1 MRVGFDTSP
10 LVRPFP
16 LGIVRLVRSLVE
28 ALEARGRIEVV
39 RLEPQPKEKLSRWRR
54 RLRRRAEEE
63 QLLGIHS
70 FLSAFPRGG
79 HGRRVQTI
87 HELPWR
93 HGCTENADWKHKAWA
108 ACGPLFADRVVTA
121 TESTARDIRKRLL
134 PGAQKVRVI
143 PWGVGEEFC
152 EEPPAGVVDEVLL
165 GKYRIPEGPFL
176 LAPGAV
182 RAKKRLALVVQGLAK
197 LHASGGPKANLI
209 VTGDHTVDLRSD
221 LGLVQKLGLSRY
233 ISTPGVIPEED
244 WPGMLRLA
252 SGVCVLSASEGFA
265 LPVLEALGCG
275 TPVVV
280 PTESVQAEVAGADA
294 ILVDAQDADSVA
306 RGMRRAIEEREALRY
321 VLPDRAREFPWART
335 AEGVEALWKELA

>member
-16 LGIVRLVRSLVE
+16 LGIVRVVRSLVE
-28 ALEARGRIEVV
+28 ALEERGKMEVV
-39 RLEPQPKEKLSRWRR
+39 RLEPQPKEDLSRWRR
-54 RLRRRAEEE
+54 RLGLQVERDR
-63 QLLGIHS
+63 LLGIHS
-70 FLSAFPRGG
+70 FLSAFPRIG

-93 HGCTENADWKHKAWA
+93 HDCNENAGWKHKAWA
-108 ACGPLFADRVVTA
+108 AFGPLFADRVVTA
-121 TESTARDIRKRLL
+121 TAFTARDIKRRVL

-143 PWGVGEEFC
+143 PWGVDEEFC

-182 RAKKRLALVVQGLAK
+182 RAKKRLALVVRGLAQ

-209 VTGDHTVDLRSD
+209 VTGEHTTDLRSD

-233 ISTPGVIPEED
+233 ISTPGTIPEED

-252 SGVCVLSASEGFA
+252 AGACVLSASEGFA

-280 PTESVQAEVAGADA
+280 PQSSAQAEVGGSDA
-294 ILVDAQDADSVA
+294 ILVDAPDADSVA
-306 RGMRRAIEEREALRY
+306 QGMLRAITEREALRY
-321 VLPDRAREFPWART
+321 VLPERARAFPWSRT

>member
-16 LGIVRLVRSLVE
+16 PGIVRVVRSLVE
-28 ALEARGRIEVV
+28 ALEERGHIEVV
-39 RLEPQPKEKLSRWRR
+39 RLEPGPKEKLSRWRS
-54 RLRRRAEEE
+54 RLGSQVEKDR
-63 QLLGIHS
+63 LLGIHS
-70 FLSAFPRGG
+70 FLSAFPRSGR
-79 HGRRVQTI
+79 GRRVQTI

-108 ACGPLFADRVVTA
+108 ALGPLFADRVVTA
-121 TESTARDIRKRLL
+121 TETTARDIRKRAL

-143 PWGVGEEFC
+143 PWAVGEEFC

-182 RAKKRLALVVQGLAK
+182 RAKKRLALVVQGLAR

-209 VTGDHTVDLRSD
+209 VTGEHTADLRRD

-233 ISTPGVIPEED
+233 ISTPGSVPEAD

-252 SGVCVLSASEGFA
+252 SGVCVLSSSEGFA

-280 PTESVQAEVAGADA
+280 PEGSVQAEVGGADA
-294 ILVDAQDADSVA
+294 ILVDALDADAVA
-306 RGMRRAIEEREALRY
+306 RGMQRAIEEREALRY
-321 VLPDRAREFPWART
+321 VLPQRAREFPWSRS
-335 AEGVEALWKELA
+335 AEGMEALWKELA